1 MAPTATAL
9 RIPYCFFFS
18 LEDSVPVA
26 PFLKGVCIVII
37 ILIPVYECFLDSVFW
52 NKHVHMTLQNVVK

>member
-1 MAPTATAL
+1 
-9 RIPYCFFFS
+9 
-18 LEDSVPVA
+18 VA

-52 NKHVHMTLQNVVK
+52 NKHVHMTLQNVVKWEILDADKNLL